1 MSLAFSSEESS
12 PSSKPISSSSTESSL
27 SSKSISPSSTESSLS
42 SKPISPSSTESSLSS
57 KSISPSSKPISSSST
72 ESSPSSKPISS
83 SSEES
88 SSSSKSISSAF
99 SSDPS
104 FPRKR
109 ESSAPISKTTGVT
122 FDKALPED
130 ISNENFPDIITGFDF
145 PDATLFDLVKAIG
158 KHTGI
163 NFILNNDLKNK
174 RISIIAPSQITVAEA
189 YKAFLSALS
198 VHGYTLVKTG
208 AFWKIQTTEKS
219 HKDNIEVYS
228 GNYFP
233 NTDQLITRII
243 KLKHINA
250 KDFVASIKFLLSQS
264 EKIKAHES
272 SNSIIVS
279 DYGSVI
285 EKIMKIVYEM
295 DIPGAE
301 EQIEI
306 IPIDH
311 ASVEEVAQILGALL
325 SDKNQKPSGSRLSK
339 SKGRTNVI
347 LSIDSKH
354 SSSGQVKVSKIIPDV
369 RTNSLVV
376 SANEAGL
383 KRIKELIK
391 KIDRRVNPS
400 RIGGVYVYHVLHGTA
415 EDVYNTLMG
424 IKSSSSNS
432 STGGASGRRPYV
444 PSRSRSPQRIGG
456 SSSKLFENVTIME
469 DTNTNSLIISAAKKY
484 EYERVLEVLK
494 KIDVPRD
501 QVFIQAIILEMKIN
515 KNKERSINLAG
526 GLTEQIM
533 SNLKGFLNVIP
544 GSQHLSIDFLAG
556 SVAGFL
562 TDSIGIQDVGKTN
575 FGPGL
580 ILNQSLSSILGEN
593 LNLTDPEISEGAG
606 DNKVTRKDPTLS
618 NNLKTSFVPLVRLLN
633 NVDNVNVL
641 STPQITTL
649 DNVQAQITIGS
660 QIPVGLNTTLSG
672 GGLSSTS
679 PQRLDVLLDLQITP
693 RINPQSETIQMKIM
707 QKFDDIGEQNS
718 IPSELRGQ
726 AASILKREIKTEMVL
741 QNGETAVLGGLLSD
755 TNSSGKS
762 KVPLLGDIPLLGW
775 LFRGETTKTEKRNLL
790 VFITPTII
798 KGAHNK
804 QSHRDLLNKKIEERI
819 RFIEKY
825 MGGKDPHRDILD
837 ELVPASAT
845 VRKQYM
851 ENQDIEEDSPLS
863 FFRKKKS
870 LAPAKSKNIP
880 SQDLED
886 FLEPS
891 SQPFEE
897 SFDELEELEAESE
910 EFQEW
915 VETPVEENSEDSSV
929 QENDFTPAIEPNKE
943 SDENQEDSKDSS
955 TQMSD
960 FTPAIE
966 PGKDSDEIENL
977 ETDSKNSEE
986 DFIPLELEDLN

>member
-1 MSLAFSSEESS
+1 MASQENRSALRISRPSVQKKTS
-12 PSSKPISSSSTESSL
+12 PSKSDSSSI
-27 SSKSISPSSTESSLS
+27 SKAS
-42 SKPISPSSTESSLSS
+42 
-57 KSISPSSKPISSSST
+57 
-72 ESSPSSKPISS
+72 
-83 SSEES
+83 
-88 SSSSKSISSAF
+88 
-99 SSDPS
+99 S
-104 FPRKR
+104 FPQKR
-109 ESSAPISKTTGVT
+109 ATGLMSKKTGVT

-145 PDATLFDLVKAIG
+145 PDATLYDLVKAIG

-163 NFILNNDLKNK
+163 NFILDNDLRNK

-189 YKAFLSALS
+189 YKAFLSALQ

-228 GNYFP
+228 GDYFP

-250 KDFVASIKFLLSQS
+250 KGFVDSIKFLLSQS

-301 EQIEI
+301 EKIEI

-311 ASVEEVAQILGALL
+311 ASVQEVAEILETLL
-325 SDKNQKPSGSRLSK
+325 SDKTKKPRGSRLSNQ
-339 SKGRTNVI
+339 KGRTNVI
-347 LSIDSKH
+347 LSVNSQTA
-354 SSSGQVKVSKIIPDV
+354 STGQVKVSKIISDV

-376 SANEAGL
+376 SANKAGL
-383 KRIKELIK
+383 KRVKELIQ
-391 KIDRRVNPS
+391 KIDRRVDPS

-415 EDVYNTLMG
+415 EDIYNTLMG
-424 IKSSSSNS
+424 IQSSTSSTSSASGSSSGRNFR
-432 STGGASGRRPYV
+432 SGRRPYS
-444 PSRSRSPQRIGG
+444 SRGPTGG
-456 SSSKLFENVTIME
+456 SSSKLFENVTIMQ

-515 KNKERSINLAG
+515 KNKDRSVNLASG
-526 GLTEQIM
+526 FADTLID
-533 SNLKGFLNVIP
+533 NLNDALGTISGDNSLNV
-544 GSQHLSIDFLAG
+544 DFLTG

-562 TDSIGIQDVGKTN
+562 TDSIGIQDLGKAS

-580 ILNQSLSSILGEN
+580 ILSQSLNSILGADFK
-593 LNLTDPEISEGAG
+593 LDKSESLDQHG
-606 DNKVTRKDPTLS
+606 NKVTDNS
-618 NNLKTSFVPLVRLLN
+618 ANNALKTSFVPLVRLLN
-633 NVDNVNVL
+633 NIDNVNVL

-649 DNVQAQITIGS
+649 DNVEAEIEIGS
-660 QIPVGLNTTLSG
+660 NVPVGLKSDLTGS
-672 GGLSSTS
+672 GLSTNSTE
-679 PQRLDVLLDLQITP
+679 RADVVLNLKITP
-693 RINPQSETIQMKIM
+693 RINPQSETVQMQIE
-707 QKFDDIGEQNS
+707 QQFDDIGEQNS
-718 IPSELRGQ
+718 VPASLRGQ
-726 AASILKREIKTEMVL
+726 AASILKRSIKTEMVL

-762 KVPLLGDIPLLGW
+762 KVPLLGDLPLLGW
-775 LFRGETTKTEKRNLL
+775 MFRGETTKTEKRNLL
-790 VFITPTII
+790 VFITPTIL

-804 QSHRDLLNKKIEERI
+804 QSHRELLNKKIEERI
-819 RFIEKY
+819 RFIDKY
-825 MGGKDPHRDILD
+825 MKGKDPHRDLLD

-851 ENQDIEEDSPLS
+851 EMQDKEEVPEESSLS

-870 LAPAKSKNIP
+870 PAPAKNKNQP
-880 SQDLED
+880 AYTPAQELEEL
-886 FLEPS
+886 LESDKLEES
-891 SQPFEE
+891 SNSEPQNKSLEE
-897 SFDELEELEAESE
+897 SFDELEIESE

-915 VETPVEENSEDSSV
+915 VETPVEESAPS
-929 QENDFTPAIEPNKE
+929 PAQPADMAPALEPNKE
-943 SDENQEDSKDSS
+943 DSGQKKSQEPENSDAPNEASGSK
-955 TQMSD
+955 T
-960 FTPAIE
+960 
-966 PGKDSDEIENL
+966 
-977 ETDSKNSEE
+977 SEE
-986 DFIPLELEDLN
+986 DFIPLDLEDFEDLN